1 MSPPVR
7 PPIGLQLSRSARSVS
22 RAFDDALARAG
33 GSLPVWLVLI
43 SLKSQRLRNQRE
55 LAEAVGIR
63 EATLTHHL
71 NAMDTQGLLTRRRD
85 PANRRMHM
93 VELTEAGE
101 AAFLRLRSAAVA
113 FDQRLRRGVSN
124 EEVGVLED
132 LLRRLEGNITSQ
144 EPGSLEPGSLEPGS
158 LEPGSQEPGSQEPGS
173 QEPGSQERERNARLD
188 LRYLRQPLPRDRL
201 AAK

>member
-1 MSPPVR
+1 MLGHMSPPVR

-43 SLKSQRLRNQRE
+43 SLKSQLVRNQRE

-173 QEPGSQERERNARLD
+173 QEPGSQEPGSQE
-188 LRYLRQPLPRDRL
+188 PGSP
-201 AAK
+201 